1 MKRADPKTA
10 AVTEPTTA
18 KPLTAAKLR
27 QKLAKRHA
35 QAEAAKLK
43 RSVEAEAAKL
53 KRIFGPAG
61 RKPRARRS

>member
-43 RSVEAEAAKL
+43 R
-53 KRIFGPAG
+53 IFGPAG